1 MFPELIK
8 KIFAIQFKKSVPS
21 SQQEK
26 KKAYSLIVL
35 KLFMISENPCFS
47 LIAIFIL
54 GEPLYF

>member
-26 KKAYSLIVL
+26 KKSIQLDCFEIVHDIG
-35 KLFMISENPCFS
+35 KPMFFPDC
-47 LIAIFIL
+47 
-54 GEPLYF
+54 YFYTQ